1 MKNTALAPNDKTV
14 LFYGKITNEKT
25 ITTLEIAEMM
35 EVEHKEILR
44 KLEGTTKPDGSVKQV
59 GIIPVLTRGD
69 FPLSDYFIPST
80 YRDTSGKANKCY
92 NVTKLG
98 CDFLANKFT
107 GEKGILFTAKY
118 VKRFDEMEKGQIPKD
133 LLLKVN
139 KNYKNITVDDVKCYL
154 AVYSQRTKPNTVS
167 NAKRFLGSFF
177 SWAHDEGYIAKNPVK
192 CIKGI
197 KQIDVPNKHL
207 SLEEEVAVRDVTK
220 SKRDEAIIDFLL
232 STGVRVGEIAAMNRG
247 NVDLMT
253 GAVTFVGEKNDKERT
268 VYLDVRAKKH
278 LIEYLQT
285 RTDNNEALFVTHRMY
300 KNVYGIR
307 ECRRMGKT
315 AYENLTKDIC
325 RKAGITDKICT
336 VHVFRK
342 TFATR
347 CAENNMPLEIIQ
359 ELLGHSSAEI
369 TSKHYVA
376 KTKKRVRTEFERC
389 MAA

>member
-1 MKNTALAPNDKTV
+1 MIVRQKTK
-14 LFYGKITNEKT
+14 GRCTMEK
-25 ITTLEIAEMM
+25 
-35 EVEHKEILR
+35 KEIVIGEIMVAMSDDLRIEQLR
-44 KLEGTTKPDGSVKQV
+44 KLDNVIRLKLR
-59 GIIPVLTRGD
+59 GIRFENECTE
-69 FPLSDYFIPST
+69 LSTEFDDNEYILQLFA
-80 YRDTSGKANKCY
+80 ANKR
-92 NVTKLG
+92 LEG
-98 CDFLANKFT
+98 CKKDS
-107 GEKGILFTAKY
+107 IVQY
-118 VKRFDEMEKGQIPKD
+118 VRQTKD

-315 AYENLTKDIC
+315 AYENLTKDVC
-325 RKAGITDKICT
+325 QKAGIMDKICT

-376 KTKKRVRTEFERC
+376 KTQKRVRTEFERC